1 MPLLFLVHYLKP
13 QNVRQGLAPRPRV
26 QYSIRMTYYSNK
38 SDSSSTPFVS
48 LSVLVGVGVV
58 ALTAIVGSCAYVKPK
73 YNVWAAEMEGSA
85 QYAQA
90 EQNRK
95 ITILEAE
102 AKLESAKA
110 LAAAE
115 VERAK
120 GVAEANRI
128 IGESLKGNESYLR
141 YLWIQNL
148 ESGSNS
154 VVYVPT
160 EAGLP
165 ILEAGKR

>member
-1 MPLLFLVHYLKP
+1 VNYNNNNTTSPKE
-13 QNVRQGLAPRPRV
+13 
-26 QYSIRMTYYSNK
+26 
-38 SDSSSTPFVS
+38 
-48 LSVLVGVGVV
+48 
-58 ALTAIVGSCAYVKPK
+58 TAIAAAVWIVCGILVLSTVVGGCAYVKPK
-73 YNVWAAEMEGSA
+73 WGVWAAEMEGA
-85 QYAQA
+85 AELAQA

-95 ITILEAE
+95 ITVLEAE

-110 LAAAE
+110 LSAAE
-115 VERAK
+115 IERAK

>member
-1 MPLLFLVHYLKP
+1 MDY
-13 QNVRQGLAPRPRV
+13 NSETN
-26 QYSIRMTYYSNK
+26 YSIVT
-38 SDSSSTPFVS
+38 
-48 LSVLVGVGVV
+48 LAAIGVIG
-58 ALTAIVGSCAYVKPK
+58 LTAIVGSCAYIKPK
-73 YNVWAAEMEGSA
+73 YNVWAAEMEGAA

-102 AKLESAKA
+102 AKLEAAKS
-110 LAAAE
+110 LADAE
-115 VERAK
+115 IARAH
-120 GVAEANRI
+120 GVAQANEI
-128 IGESLKGNESYLR
+128 IGASLKNNESYLR
-141 YLWIQNL
+141 WLWIQNL

-154 VVYVPT
+154 VIYIPT

>member
-1 MPLLFLVHYLKP
+1 MNHYDNANKEMAAATFAWAGAGLV
-13 QNVRQGLAPRPRV
+13 
-26 QYSIRMTYYSNK
+26 
-38 SDSSSTPFVS
+38 
-48 LSVLVGVGVV
+48 VLTV
-58 ALTAIVGSCAYVKPK
+58 LVGSCAYVKPR
-73 YNVWAAEMEGSA
+73 YGVWAAEMEGAA

-90 EQNRK
+90 EQNRR

-102 AKLESAKA
+102 AKLESAKS

-141 YLWIQNL
+141 WQWIQNL
-148 ESGSNS
+148 ENGNNS
-154 VVYVPT
+154 VIYVPT

-165 ILEAGKR
+165 ILESGKR

>member
-1 MPLLFLVHYLKP
+1 MNYK
-13 QNVRQGLAPRPRV
+13 
-26 QYSIRMTYYSNK
+26 SNSQDIQPMFGK
-38 SDSSSTPFVS
+38 GAIIST
-48 LSVLVGVGVV
+48 SVVGVAVIAGFF
-58 ALTAIVGSCAYVKPK
+58 LYPK
-73 YNVWAAEMEGSA
+73 YRVWAANLAGEAEFV
-85 QYAQA
+85 QA

-95 ITILEAE
+95 IAVLEAQ
-102 AKLESAKA
+102 AKLDSAKSLA
-110 LAAAE
+110 LAE

-128 IGESLKGNESYLR
+128 IGESLKDNDGYLQ

-148 ESGSNS
+148 EGGNNA

-165 ILEAGKR
+165 ILEAGRDRGQKNH

>member
-1 MPLLFLVHYLKP
+1 MSYYDNTNTNHQPSSAP
-13 QNVRQGLAPRPRV
+13 IWAWGSLA
-26 QYSIRMTYYSNK
+26 
-38 SDSSSTPFVS
+38 
-48 LSVLVGVGVV
+48 LVGVS
-58 ALTAIVGSCAYVKPK
+58 LLVGACGYVKPK
-73 YNVWAAEMEGSA
+73 WGVWAAEMEGAA

-90 EQNRK
+90 EQNRR

-115 VERAK
+115 VERAR

-128 IGESLKGNESYLR
+128 IGESLKGNEAYLR
-141 YLWIQNL
+141 WQWIQNL
-148 ESGSNS
+148 ENGNNS
-154 VVYVPT
+154 VIYVPT

-165 ILEAGKR
+165 ILESGKRKG

>member
-1 MPLLFLVHYLKP
+1 MSYNNNNTTSPKE
-13 QNVRQGLAPRPRV
+13 
-26 QYSIRMTYYSNK
+26 
-38 SDSSSTPFVS
+38 
-48 LSVLVGVGVV
+48 
-58 ALTAIVGSCAYVKPK
+58 TAIASAEWIGTGIFALSTIIGGCSYIKPK
-73 YNVWAAEMEGSA
+73 WGVWAAEMEGA
-85 QYAQA
+85 AELAQA

-95 ITILEAE
+95 ITVLEAE

-110 LAAAE
+110 LSAAE
-115 VERAK
+115 IERAK

-128 IGESLKGNESYLR
+128 IGESLKDNESYLR

-165 ILEAGKR
+165 ILEAGKRK

>member
-1 MPLLFLVHYLKP
+1 MNHYNNNTTSPKE
-13 QNVRQGLAPRPRV
+13 
-26 QYSIRMTYYSNK
+26 
-38 SDSSSTPFVS
+38 
-48 LSVLVGVGVV
+48 
-58 ALTAIVGSCAYVKPK
+58 TAIASAVWIGTGIFALSTIIGGCAYIKPK
-73 YNVWAAEMEGSA
+73 WGVWAAEMEGA
-85 QYAQA
+85 AELAQA

-95 ITILEAE
+95 ITVLEAE

-110 LAAAE
+110 LSAAE
-115 VERAK
+115 IERAK

-128 IGESLKGNESYLR
+128 IGESLKDNESYLR

-165 ILEAGKR
+165 ILEAGKRK